1 MSQLKQPDFKDY
13 ISLFVL
19 SAVWGT
25 AFIGI
30 EIAIENIDIIHVT
43 FGRVLFASLFLLP
56 ILFYKKFIPPKDMG
70 VWVLVVISALLN
82 TAIPFSLINY
92 GQQYIT
98 SGMSALMI
106 GFGPF
111 ITLVLAH
118 FMTQDEKF
126 SFTKL
131 FAFFFGFIGLMILLG
146 VNILEFNIMEVE
158 GQLAVL
164 LASLSYSLSS
174 IVLRKIK
181 GISFYHLSFI
191 MFVISTF
198 ALLPF
203 VFSREVRIESAFD
216 TSFLALI
223 YLGIFP
229 TAIASLYRIQMV
241 QSVGVH
247 FMSQVAY
254 LIPLFA
260 LLWAWL
266 VLNEIPKSSTFI
278 ALIFILLGMY
288 LGKKK

>member
-1 MSQLKQPDFKDY
+1 
-13 ISLFVL
+13 
-19 SAVWGT
+19 
-25 AFIGI
+25 
-30 EIAIENIDIIHVT
+30 
-43 FGRVLFASLFLLP
+43 
-56 ILFYKKFIPPKDMG
+56 MG

-203 VFSREVRIESAFD
+203 VFFREVRIESAFD

>member
-1 MSQLKQPDFKDY
+1 MNELKQPNYKDY

-56 ILFYKKFIPPKDMG
+56 ILFYKKFIPPKDFYI
-70 VWVLVVISALLN
+70 WFLVVVSALLN

-126 SFTKL
+126 SFAKL

-146 VNILEFNIMEVE
+146 VNILEFNLLEIE

-164 LASLSYSLSS
+164 LASLSYALSS

-191 MFVISTF
+191 MFVISTI

-203 VFSREVRIESAFD
+203 VFSREVMIKSVYD

-229 TAIASLYRIQMV
+229 TAVASLYRIQMV

-260 LLWAWL
+260 LFWAWL
-266 VLNEIPKSSTFI
+266 ILNEIPKSSTYV
-278 ALIFILLGMY
+278 ALIFILIGMY